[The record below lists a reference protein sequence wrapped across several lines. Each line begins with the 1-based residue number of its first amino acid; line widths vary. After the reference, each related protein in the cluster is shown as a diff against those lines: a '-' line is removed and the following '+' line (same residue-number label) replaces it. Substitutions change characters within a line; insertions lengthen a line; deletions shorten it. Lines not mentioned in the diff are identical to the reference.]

1 MVAPPR
7 LARHRLHRRATRRL
21 VHVLRRTQRPVR
33 IFTNFQHMH
42 WVAWDDDDYYQV
54 GDPLGTGRS
63 EAEAIEDLREQLME
77 RGYLVF
83 ERRES

>member
-1 MVAPPR
+1 
-7 LARHRLHRRATRRL
+7 
-21 VHVLRRTQRPVR
+21 
-33 IFTNFQHMH
+33 MH